1 MSSALHTLAVA
12 LGDRYRVERE
22 LGQGGMATVYLAR
35 DLKHD
40 REVAIKV
47 MRYEV
52 GEDGGERFLREVR
65 IVARLNHPHILPL
78 HDSGIAGGLPYFVMP
93 FMRGESL
100 RQVLDRRGRLAVDEA
115 VDLIGRIAYAVAY
128 AHGQGVIHRD
138 IKPENILLHEGE
150 PVLADF
156 GVALGAEAR
165 SDTLTGRDARQTA
178 TGIAVGTPLYMS
190 PEQALGQADLDPRS
204 DIYALGCVL
213 FEMLTGEPPMLG
225 ASLAAMVARRL
236 SGPVPSVMEQRPD
249 VTPGVD
255 AALRRALAPDRAD
268 RFPTPVAFAEALLAP
283 GVSRPRTPVV
293 AVLPF
298 RSINA
303 DAEAECFAE
312 GMAEDVIAHL
322 AKLHNLDVI
331 ARASVAAYRARAQ
344 RPRAMA
350 AELGATA
357 LLDGSVRRAGNR
369 VRVVAELVDGQ
380 SEQQLWAETY
390 DGDLTDIFAIQ
401 SDVALKIAAAMR
413 VVLTPEERT
422 RVAREPTADVVAYER
437 YLLGRQQLTKWT
449 RSGMHEGVRL
459 LGEATSR
466 DPSFAQAHAQMGL
479 AWSELLQ
486 NDEGDRE
493 EAYNNAIAAAQRAL
507 ALDPEVAT
515 AHTVLGHLS
524 VVHDFQ
530 WAEAERRFKR
540 ALEIE
545 PGNADTWDLYGRYC
559 YAIGRFDE
567 GLMMV
572 QRAHALD
579 PVAHRSDVPTAYLRA
594 RRFDEALRVSQT
606 LLEADP
612 GHERGHMTLGWALF
626 FLGRHE
632 EAFAAMRE
640 AMRITP
646 DKSQWVAQYGEALGL
661 AGRTSEAREQ
671 LARLEA
677 MTRERYVSPYHFV
690 YVYVGLGEFDRAM
703 DALEQAYAV
712 RSGSIHSI
720 GTSFLLEPLYG
731 HPRFAALLQ
740 KINFPG

>member
-1 MSSALHTLAVA
+1 MSDPPRSLAIA

-40 REVAIKV
+40 RDVAIKV
-47 MRYEV
+47 MRHEV

-65 IVARLNHPHILPL
+65 IVARLTHPHILPL
-78 HDSGIAGGLPYFVMP
+78 HDSGIADGLPYFVMP
-93 FMRGESL
+93 YMRGESL
-100 RQVLDRRGRLAVDEA
+100 RQVLERRGRLAVEEA

-128 AHGQGVIHRD
+128 AHAQGVIHRD

-156 GVALGAEAR
+156 GVALGAEAG
-165 SDTLTGRDARQTA
+165 SEARDARQTA
-178 TGIAVGTPLYMS
+178 VGIVVGTPLYMS

-213 FEMLTGEPPMLG
+213 YEMLTGEPPMMG
-225 ASLAAMVARRL
+225 DSLAAMVARRVA
-236 SGPVPSVMEQRPD
+236 GPVPSVTERRPD
-249 VTPGVD
+249 VTPGVE
-255 AALRRALAPDRAD
+255 AALRRALAPNRAE
-268 RFPTPVAFAEALLAP
+268 RFATPVAFAEALLAP

-312 GMAEDVIAHL
+312 GVSEDVIAHL

-331 ARASVAAYRARAQ
+331 ARASVAPYRARAQ
-344 RPRAMA
+344 RPRAIA

-369 VRVVAELVDGQ
+369 VRVVAELVDGV

-401 SDVALKIAAAMR
+401 SDVAIKIAAAMR
-413 VVLTPEERT
+413 VVLTPAERT
-422 RVAREPTADVVAYER
+422 RVTREPTADVVAYER
-437 YLLGRQQLTKWT
+437 YLLGRQQVTKWT
-449 RSGMHEGVRL
+449 RSGLHEGVRL
-459 LGEATSR
+459 LTEATTR
-466 DPSFAQAHAQMGL
+466 DPSFAQAHAQTGL

-486 NDEGDRE
+486 NDEGDRD
-493 EAYNNAIAAAQRAL
+493 EAYGNAIAAAHRAL
-507 ALDPEVAT
+507 EIDPEVAT

-524 VVHDFQ
+524 AMHDFE
-530 WAEAERRFKR
+530 WAEAERRFKL
-540 ALEIE
+540 AVELE
-545 PGNADTWDLYGRYC
+545 PGNADAWDLYGRYC
-559 YAIGRFDE
+559 YAIGRLDE
-567 GLMMV
+567 GLVMV

-594 RRFDEALRVSQT
+594 RRFEEALRVSRS

-626 FLGRHE
+626 FLGRHD
-632 EAFAAMRE
+632 EALVAMRE
-640 AMRITP
+640 AMRIAP
-646 DKSQWVAQYGEALGL
+646 DKTQWLAQYGEALGL
-661 AGRTSEAREQ
+661 AGRTGEAREA
-671 LARLEA
+671 LAQLEA
-677 MTRERYVSPYHFV
+677 IALERYVSHYHFV
-690 YVYVGLGEFDRAM
+690 YVHVGLDELDLAM
-703 DALEQAYAV
+703 DALERAYAA

-731 HPRFAALLQ
+731 HARFTALLQ
-740 KINFPG
+740 RMNLPA

>member
-1 MSSALHTLAVA
+1 MSDPLHSLAVA

-47 MRYEV
+47 MKHEV
-52 GEDGGERFLREVR
+52 GDEGGERFLREVR
-65 IVARLNHPHILPL
+65 IVARLTHPHILPL
-78 HDSGIAGGLPYFVMP
+78 HDSGIADGLPYFVMP

-100 RQVLDRRGRLAVDEA
+100 RQVLERRGRLAVDEA
-115 VDLIGRIAYAVAY
+115 VDLISRVAYAVAY

-156 GVALGAEAR
+156 GVALGAGA
-165 SDTLTGRDARQTA
+165 GGDARDPRRTA

-204 DIYALGCVL
+204 DVYALGCVL
-213 FEMLTGEPPMLG
+213 HEMLTGEPPMM
-225 ASLAAMVARRL
+225 ADSFAAMVARRL
-236 SGPVPSVMEQRPD
+236 SGPVPSVIALRPD
-249 VTPGVD
+249 LTPGVD
-255 AALRRALAPDRAD
+255 SALRRALAPDRAE
-268 RFPTPVAFAEALLAP
+268 RFATPVAFAEALTAP
-283 GVSRPRTPVV
+283 GVARPRAPVV

-298 RSINA
+298 RNINA
-303 DAEAECFAE
+303 DAEAACFAE

-322 AKLHNLDVI
+322 AKLHTLDVI
-331 ARASVAAYRARAQ
+331 ARASVAPYRERTQ

-369 VRVVAELVDGQ
+369 VRVVAELVDGM

-401 SDVALKIAAAMR
+401 TDVALKIAAAMR

-449 RSGMHEGVRL
+449 QSGMHEGVRL
-459 LGEATSR
+459 LTEATTR

-493 EAYNNAIAAAQRAL
+493 EAYANAVAAAQRAL
-507 ALDPEVAT
+507 AIDPDVAT

-524 VVHDFQ
+524 VVHDFA
-530 WAEAERRFKR
+530 WAEGERRFKR

-567 GLMMV
+567 GLVMV

-594 RRFDEALRVSQT
+594 RRFDEALTVSRS
-606 LLEADP
+606 LLDADP

-626 FLGRHE
+626 FLGRHD
-632 EAFAAMRE
+632 EALAAMRE
-640 AMRITP
+640 AMRIAP
-646 DKSQWVAQYGEALGL
+646 DKSQWMAQYGEALGL
-661 AGRTSEAREQ
+661 AGRTTEARAE

-677 MTRERYVSPYHFV
+677 MARERYVSPYHMA
-690 YVYVGLGEFDRAM
+690 YVYVGLGELDRAM
-703 DALEQAYAV
+703 DALDRAYDA

-720 GTSFLLEPLYG
+720 GTSFLLEPLFG
-731 HPRFAALLQ
+731 HPRFAGLLQ